1 MLGFLKGLLHR
12 SDRNVP
18 VRNESVHVTRTISES
33 DHLDHHIKALR
44 EGAVWS
50 LSWVYQYIANYNDY
64 LVRRAAVAVA
74 EYVSQLD
81 TGSWIRLNDR
91 FRMTTSIEWMVNWKN
106 VDPEKI
112 KRKIDDT
119 DAFVWIMR
127 LGTMHPNGFYREKC
141 LRMLSSDTGS
151 YLFFLLRLN
160 DWVEEVRDVARD
172 ACRNICTDNM
182 DLSYDELIR
191 LLPVLNRVRNGKRKD
206 EDLMQELDPL
216 FASALRAKLPSIDRA
231 FIRKYDTRTRVVLY
245 RLFTANGQL
254 SKEDILSLLDIEK
267 NLQIQRLLATS
278 LIRHHDLST
287 EELDGLIAHKSSVV
301 RVAAMDKKYEILK
314 APWDGI
320 EEKLLSPSG
329 PVRQT
334 ARFICRKHSYV
345 DVRQYYIDHLD
356 SDQRAESILGLA
368 ETGKKEDADLLTA
381 YLEDEAPRVV
391 KNTLYALGELDAL
404 RYIDVFERFLKD
416 KDITV
421 VKQAYVAMTV
431 HKLKIGAENIYN
443 MFQETDSHY
452 LKARLSVLLGH
463 EAYWD
468 RIPYALMMYSCE
480 DEEILRHIDVTC
492 AWDSRN
498 VSDER
503 LGWISS
509 ILKDDSYK
517 IPEKVKE
524 YVEFNI
530 RSVRR

>member
-1 MLGFLKGLLHR
+1 MLAFLKGLLHR
-12 SDRNVP
+12 SDRNVR
-18 VRNESVHVTRTISES
+18 VQDKSVHTTKHISDSEF
-33 DHLDHHIKALR
+33 LDIHIKSLR
-44 EGAVWS
+44 EGREFS
-50 LSWVYQYIANYNDY
+50 LATVYQFITSRDDHLAC
-64 LVRRAAVAVA
+64 RAGVAAA
-74 EYVSQLD
+74 EYVSRLD
-81 TGSWIRLNDR
+81 REGWLRLNDR
-91 FRMTTSIEWMVNWKN
+91 FRATTSLEWMVDWKY
-106 VDPEKI
+106 VDPVDIE
-112 KRKIDDT
+112 RKIGDT
-119 DAFVWIMR
+119 DAFVWLMR

-160 DWVEEVRDVARD
+160 DWVEEVRDVARE
-172 ACRNICTDNM
+172 ACRNICADNM

-216 FASALRAKLPSIDRA
+216 FASALRAKIPAIDRA

-301 RVAAMDKKYEILK
+301 QVAAMDKKYEILK

-356 SDQRAESILGLA
+356 SDQRAGSILGMA

-381 YLEDEAPRVV
+381 YLEDEDPRVV

-480 DEEILRHIDVTC
+480 DKEILRHINVTC

-503 LGWISS
+503 LEWISS